1 MTATT
6 LFLLAAL
13 GLIAAVL
20 AILLPPLLRSRQVS
34 GKSGECGQSDATRR
48 ILRDQ
53 LAELERE
60 HDEGLL
66 NDAAFALSRQELQRR
81 LLDEIEPAEFAE
93 LAGAGEPPAPPQ
105 RTGRKTALALLVLVP
120 LAAAAGYGLLGTPQ
134 ALTPHA
140 AEPPTNVPQIDAM
153 LGKLVARLKAH
164 PDDAQGW
171 AMLARSYRVLGRFAE
186 SADAYSHAGALVDS
200 DPVLLADYAEVSARA
215 NDGRFAGQPDE
226 LIGRALTIDPDEPH
240 ALFLAGASATD
251 REDFPAVVEHWSRL
265 LRQMEAG
272 SEESL
277 ALEKAIAKAREL
289 TRKAKQ

>member
-1 MTATT
+1 MTTTT

-13 GLIAAVL
+13 ALTAAVL
-20 AILLPPLLRSRQVS
+20 AILLPPLLRPRPVA
-34 GKSGECGQSDATRR
+34 GKSGGREQSDTTRR

-60 HDEGLL
+60 HDDGSL
-66 NDAAFALSRQELQRR
+66 NDADFAQSRQELQRR
-81 LLDEIEPAEFAE
+81 LLDEIGP
-93 LAGAGEPPAPPQ
+93 AGATESPATPQ
-105 RTGRKTALALLVLVP
+105 CTGRKTALALLVLVP

-134 ALTPHA
+134 ALNPPL
-140 AEPPTNVPQIDAM
+140 AEPSISAPQIDAM
-153 LGKLVARLKAH
+153 LGKLVARLKAN

-186 SADAYSHAGALVDS
+186 SAEAYSHAGALIES

-215 NDGRFAGQPDE
+215 NDGRFAGKPDE

-251 REDFPAVVEHWSRL
+251 REDIPAVVEYWSRL

-272 SEESL
+272 SEEAQSL
-277 ALEKAIAKAREL
+277 ERAITKAREI
-289 TRKAKQ
+289 TSKAKQ